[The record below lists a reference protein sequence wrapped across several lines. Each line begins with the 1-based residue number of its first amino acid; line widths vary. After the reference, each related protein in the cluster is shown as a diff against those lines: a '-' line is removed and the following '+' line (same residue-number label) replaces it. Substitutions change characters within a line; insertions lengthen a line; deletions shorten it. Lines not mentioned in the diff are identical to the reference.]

1 MSSDYFSNEIQNTR
15 YGQRIRWRLKTMRI
29 PVIAGNWKM
38 NKNIVESVSLVK
50 ELKDFVRGIKGVDI
64 VVCPPFTSLL
74 AVKEIINGTNIH
86 LGAQNMHWETKG
98 AFTGETSP
106 LMIKNVGCEYVVLGH
121 SERRQYFK
129 ETSEEVARKTETALS
144 VSLTPIVCVGE
155 NLEEKESGKTESIIE
170 QEIKAL
176 FPKIDST
183 LAGKII
189 VAYEPIW
196 AIGTGKSSSS
206 QDANLIIK
214 FIRELFSSE
223 YGSKIAERIRILYG
237 GSVNPKNIDEFMNES
252 DIDGA
257 LVGGASLHALSFY
270 QIVKATKIL

>member
-1 MSSDYFSNEIQNTR
+1 
-15 YGQRIRWRLKTMRI
+15 MRI

-64 VVCPPFTSLL
+64 VVCPSFTSLW
-74 AVKEIINGTNIH
+74 VTKEIINGTNIH
-86 LGAQNMHWETKG
+86 LGAQNMYWETKG

-106 LMIKNVGCEYVVLGH
+106 LMLKDVGCEYVVLGH
-121 SERRQYFK
+121 SERRQYFE
-129 ETSEEVARKTETALS
+129 ETSEKVANKTKAALS
-144 VSLTPIVCVGE
+144 INLIPIVCVGE
-155 NLEEKESGKTESIIE
+155 NLEERESSKTKAIIE

-176 FPKIDST
+176 FSKIDST
-183 LAGKII
+183 LAGRII

-196 AIGTGKSSSS
+196 AIGTGRSSGS
-206 QDANLIIK
+206 QDANIIIK

-237 GSVNPKNIDEFMNES
+237 GSVDPKNIKEFMNES

-257 LVGGASLHALSFY
+257 LVGGASLHALSFS
-270 QIVKATKIL
+270 QIVKAAEIL

>member
-1 MSSDYFSNEIQNTR
+1 
-15 YGQRIRWRLKTMRI
+15 MRI

-64 VVCPPFTSLL
+64 VVCPPFTSLWV
-74 AVKEIINGTNIH
+74 VKEIINGTNIN
-86 LGAQNMHWETKG
+86 LGAQNMYWETKG
-98 AFTGETSP
+98 ALTGETSP
-106 LMIKNVGCEYVVLGH
+106 LMLKDVGCEYVVLGH

-129 ETSEEVARKTETALS
+129 ETSEEVARKTEAALS
-144 VSLTPIVCVGE
+144 VNLIPIVCVGE
-155 NLEEKESGKTESIIE
+155 KLEEKESGKTESIIK

-176 FPKIDST
+176 FSKIDST
-183 LAGKII
+183 LVARII
-189 VAYEPIW
+189 IAYEPIW

-214 FIRELFSSE
+214 FIREIFSSK

-237 GSVNPKNIDEFMNES
+237 GSVDPKNIKEFMNES

-257 LVGGASLHALSFY
+257 LVGGASLHALSFS
-270 QIVKATKIL
+270 QIVKATEIL

>member
-1 MSSDYFSNEIQNTR
+1 
-15 YGQRIRWRLKTMRI
+15 MRI

-64 VVCPPFTSLL
+64 VVCPPFISLWV
-74 AVKEIINGTNIH
+74 VKEIINETNIH
-86 LGAQNMHWETKG
+86 LGAQNMYWETKG

-106 LMIKNVGCEYVVLGH
+106 LMLKDVGCEYVILGH

-129 ETSEEVARKTETALS
+129 ETSEEVARKTEAALS
-144 VSLTPIVCVGE
+144 VNLIPIVCVGE
-155 NLEEKESGKTESIIE
+155 NLKERESGKTENIIE
-170 QEIKAL
+170 QEIKVL
-176 FPKIDST
+176 FSKIDST
-183 LAGKII
+183 LAGRII

-196 AIGTGKSSSS
+196 AIGTGSSASS

-214 FIRELFSSE
+214 FIRELFSSK

-237 GSVNPKNIDEFMNES
+237 GSVDPKNIKEFMNES

-257 LVGGASLHALSFY
+257 LVGGASLHTLTFS
-270 QIVKATKIL
+270 QIVRATKIL

>member
-1 MSSDYFSNEIQNTR
+1 
-15 YGQRIRWRLKTMRI
+15 MRI

-64 VVCPPFTSLL
+64 VVCPPFTSLWV
-74 AVKEIINGTNIH
+74 VKEIINGTNIH
-86 LGAQNMHWETKG
+86 LGTQNMYWETKG

-106 LMIKNVGCEYVVLGH
+106 LMLKDVGCEYVILGH

-129 ETSEEVARKTETALS
+129 ETSKEVARKTEAALS
-144 VSLTPIVCVGE
+144 ANLIPIVCVGE
-155 NLEEKESGKTESIIE
+155 NLKERESGKTKAIIE

-176 FPKIDST
+176 FSKIDST
-183 LAGKII
+183 LAGRII

-206 QDANLIIK
+206 QDASLIIK
-214 FIRELFSSE
+214 FIRKLFSSK

-237 GSVNPKNIDEFMNES
+237 GSVNPKNISEFMNES

-257 LVGGASLHALSFY
+257 LVGGTSLHALSFS
-270 QIVKATKIL
+270 QIVKAAKIL

>member
-1 MSSDYFSNEIQNTR
+1 M
-15 YGQRIRWRLKTMRI
+15 GVKTMRI

-38 NKNIVESVSLVK
+38 NKTIVESVSLVK

-64 VVCPPFTSLL
+64 VVCPPFTSLWV
-74 AVKEIINGTNIH
+74 VKEIINDTNIH
-86 LGAQNMHWETKG
+86 LGAQNMYWETKG
-98 AFTGETSP
+98 AFTGETSS
-106 LMIKNVGCEYVVLGH
+106 LMLKDVGCEYVILGH
-121 SERRQYFK
+121 SERRQFFK
-129 ETSEEVARKTETALS
+129 EASGEVANKTKAALS
-144 VSLTPIVCVGE
+144 VNLTPIVCVGE

-183 LAGKII
+183 LAARII

-196 AIGTGKSSSS
+196 AIGTGKSSST

-237 GSVNPKNIDEFMNES
+237 GSVNPKNISEFMNES

-257 LVGGASLHALSFY
+257 LVGGVSLHALSFS
-270 QIVKATKIL
+270 QIVKATEIL

>member
-1 MSSDYFSNEIQNTR
+1 
-15 YGQRIRWRLKTMRI
+15 MRI

-38 NKNIVESVSLVK
+38 NKTIVESVSLVK

-64 VVCPPFTSLL
+64 VVCPPFTSLWV
-74 AVKEIINGTNIH
+74 VKEIINDTNIH
-86 LGAQNMHWETKG
+86 LGAQNMYWETKG
-98 AFTGETSP
+98 AFTGETSS
-106 LMIKNVGCEYVVLGH
+106 LMLRDVGCEYVILGH
-121 SERRQYFK
+121 SERRQFFK
-129 ETSEEVARKTETALS
+129 EASGEVANKTKAALS
-144 VSLTPIVCVGE
+144 VNLTPIVCVGE

-183 LAGKII
+183 LAARII

-196 AIGTGKSSSS
+196 AIGTGKSSST

-237 GSVNPKNIDEFMNES
+237 GSVNPKNISEFMNES

-257 LVGGASLHALSFY
+257 LVGGVSLHALSFS
-270 QIVKATKIL
+270 QIVKATEIL

>member
-1 MSSDYFSNEIQNTR
+1 MGVKI
-15 YGQRIRWRLKTMRI
+15 MRI

-64 VVCPPFTSLL
+64 VVCPPFTSLWV
-74 AVKEIINGTNIH
+74 VKEIINGTNIH
-86 LGAQNMHWETKG
+86 LGAQNMFWETKG

-106 LMIKNVGCEYVVLGH
+106 PMLKNVGCEYVILGH

-129 ETSEEVARKTETALS
+129 ETSEEVARKTEVALS
-144 VSLTPIVCVGE
+144 VNLTPIVCVGE

-176 FPKIDST
+176 FPKIDSI
-183 LAGKII
+183 LAGRII

-196 AIGTGKSSSS
+196 AIGTGRSSSS
-206 QDANLIIK
+206 QDANLTIK
-214 FIRELFSSE
+214 FIRELFSFK

-237 GSVNPKNIDEFMNES
+237 GSVNPKNINEFMNES

-257 LVGGASLHALSFY
+257 LVGGASLNTLSFS
-270 QIVKATKIL
+270 QIVKAAKIL

>member
-1 MSSDYFSNEIQNTR
+1 
-15 YGQRIRWRLKTMRI
+15 MRI

-38 NKNIVESVSLVK
+38 NKNIVEAVSLVK
-50 ELKDFVRGIKGVDI
+50 ELKDFIRVIKGVEI
-64 VVCPPFTSLL
+64 VVCPSFTSLWV
-74 AVKEIINGTNIH
+74 VKGIIDGTNIH
-86 LGAQNMHWETKG
+86 LGAQNMHWETEG

-106 LMIKNVGCEYVVLGH
+106 SMLKNVGCEYVILGH

-129 ETSEEVARKTETALS
+129 ETSEEVARKTEIALS
-144 VSLTPIVCVGE
+144 VNLTPIVCVGE
-155 NLEEKESGKTESIIE
+155 NLEERESGKTESIIE

-183 LAGKII
+183 LAARII

-206 QDANLIIK
+206 EDASITIK
-214 FIRELFSSE
+214 FIRELFSSK

-237 GSVNPKNIDEFMNES
+237 GSVNPKNIGEFMNES

-257 LVGGASLHALSFY
+257 LVGGASLNALSFS
-270 QIVKATKIL
+270 QIVKAAEIL